1 MSSTTKPNR
10 AIQIAIWGTAS
21 VLLVLAVYAIRSLTQ
36 ERVDVVAAKVSYQDV
51 GKSFSTTGKVEPI
64 NDFQVYAPT
73 AGQVQDVY
81 VNVGDKVKPGQLLLK
96 MDDKDALSSL
106 ANAQSTLQAAALS
119 ARDIQQGG
127 TQEER
132 NTFAA
137 DLNKATLQ
145 RQQDAAD
152 LAARQKLL
160 QQGAASPAEVAEAQH
175 RLQIDDADIAAI
187 QQRSTKRYDQADAA
201 HAAAALSAAHAGVAA
216 AQDSYNTAD
225 IRSKVAGTVYYLPV
239 AQYDYVTAGENL
251 VYVAD
256 LTRMRVTAYFDEPDI
271 GNLAVGQPVTITWE
285 TKPGLTWHG
294 HISQIPTTVQ
304 EYQQRFVGQCL
315 IAVDDADGVL
325 VPDANVTIYVT
336 TAEHPHV
343 LTIPHQALLHDG
355 AVSFVY
361 RIVDNKL
368 VRTSVEP
375 GLVNV
380 DRAEIKS
387 GLSEGDMVAT
397 HPTNNNR
404 TLTDGLS
411 VTPVH

>member
-1 MSSTTKPNR
+1 MSSIPKSNR

-21 VLLVLAVYAIRSLTQ
+21 VLLILAVYALRSLTQ
-36 ERVDVVAAKVSYQDV
+36 ERVDVVAASVTYQDL

-64 NDFQVYAPT
+64 DDFQVYAQT

-81 VNVGDKVKPGQLLLK
+81 VDVGDQVKPGQLLLK

-106 ANAQSTLQAAALS
+106 ASAQSTLQAAALAS
-119 ARDIQQGG
+119 GDIQQGG
-127 TQEER
+127 TQDER

-137 DLNKATLQ
+137 DLTKSMLQ
-145 RQQDAAD
+145 RRQDAAD

-175 RLQIDDADIAAI
+175 RVQIDDAEIAAI
-187 QQRSTKRYDQADAA
+187 QQHSTKRYDQADAA
-201 HAAAALSAAHAGVAA
+201 HAAAAVAAARAGVAA
-216 AQDSYNTAD
+216 AQSSFETAD
-225 IRSKVAGTVYYLPV
+225 IRSKIAGTVYSLPV
-239 AQYDYVTAGENL
+239 AQYDYVKAGEDL
-251 VYVAD
+251 IYVAD

-285 TKPGLTWHG
+285 AKPGITWHG
-294 HISQIPTTVQ
+294 HISQVPTTVI

-315 IAVDDADGVL
+315 IAVDDANGVL
-325 VPDANVTIYVT
+325 VPDANVNIAVT
-336 TAEHPHV
+336 TAQHPHV
-343 LTIPHQALLHDG
+343 LAVPHQALLHDG
-355 AVSFVY
+355 AVFFVY

-368 VRTSVEP
+368 VRTPVEP

-380 DRAEIKS
+380 DEAEIKS
-387 GLSEGDMVAT
+387 GLSEGDIVAT
-397 HPTNNNR
+397 HPTINR
-404 TLTDGLS
+404 PLTDGLA